1 MSLIQKYKTIII
13 YVLLCL
19 SVIALYSQAIEFDYI
34 WDDYFLIE
42 DNYAIK
48 FGDLSQIVQPILSD
62 TTYFRPLV
70 MFSFILDNL
79 ISHNPWI
86 GHIINI
92 IFLFLNACLIF
103 NISFIVGN
111 KLKLNNINYRAFF
124 AAFIYVIHPAIV
136 ETTVWL
142 SGRFDVFATFFV
154 LMSLV
159 IFLTEKLSNTIKNI
173 LIPIL
178 FLLGLL
184 SKELVIVLPALLF
197 IAYFALVSKEAF
209 FSAIPDYI
217 CSFKILNL
225 CIILVFI
232 AYFIARL
239 KFMGGAYHTGSDI
252 YSEIKDVNLWWLLLP
267 IDTFYFY
274 VERCFIPFQQMSP
287 LHLGSKETLIES
299 KIYFKALFFICFI
312 ILILWG
318 VIKKNVPTLFLLMS
332 FISLFLV
339 LNFIPITIGGNIGHD
354 RFMTLPLSFLL
365 IAFAN
370 IHIHIE
376 FKSIFKIFCLASIFI
391 YLFILATVTYSY
403 TAKWK
408 NEVELWRYTNH
419 LYNGL
424 QETSTRYVR
433 GLVLYNKYDELAKYL
448 EDRSQY
454 SKQWDFVDAI
464 NLGEYLIAIKDP
476 YALEVLKNVYLQAY
490 SQLKKIKN
498 DRNASGIKQNLF
510 ETTSA
515 LSRAEV
521 VFSNN
526 EQKAV
531 FYINEAEKY
540 KPNSLSTKFLKQAIL
555 VKYNQSYDLQEL
567 NNLSLFL
574 SDSYRERILKA
585 NKTIFEGLCLDKR
598 IFKRCK

>member
-1 MSLIQKYKTIII
+1 MDLIEKHKKLAI
-13 YVLLCL
+13 YIFLLL
-19 SVIALYSQAIEFDYI
+19 AILTMYGQAISFEYI

-48 FGDLSQIVQPILSD
+48 SGDLSQIVYPILPG

-70 MFSFILDNL
+70 MLSFIIDNW
-79 ISHNPWI
+79 ISNNPWF
-86 GHIINI
+86 GHFVNI
-92 IFLFLNACLIF
+92 TFLFFNACLIF
-103 NISFIVGN
+103 NISLIISN
-111 KLKLNNINYRAFF
+111 KLKLSYSYNRAFF
-124 AAFIYVIHPAIV
+124 AAFIYVIHPIIV

-154 LMSLV
+154 LMSLFV
-159 IFLTEKLSNTIKNI
+159 FLTEQLSSKVKNT
-173 LIPIL
+173 LIPLL
-178 FLLGLL
+178 FLFGLF
-184 SKELVIVLPALLF
+184 SKELAVVLPALMF
-197 IAYFALVSKEAF
+197 IVYFALVSKQSF
-209 FSAIPDYI
+209 FYAIVEYI
-217 CSFKILNL
+217 RSFKILHL
-225 CIILVFI
+225 CMALVFTG
-232 AYFIARL
+232 YFIARL
-239 KFMGGAYHTGSDI
+239 HFMGGAYHTGSDV

-274 VERCFIPFQQMSP
+274 VERFIIPFQQMSP
-287 LHLGSKETLIES
+287 LHLGSKETLIEN
-299 KIYFKALFFICFI
+299 KIYFKAFVFFCFFVFM
-312 ILILWG
+312 LWG
-318 VIKKNVPTLFLLMS
+318 IIKKNIPALFLLMS

-354 RFMTLPLSFLL
+354 RFMTLPLCFIL
-365 IAFAN
+365 IALAS
-370 IHIHIE
+370 IQVHIE
-376 FKSIFKIFCLASIFI
+376 FKPIFKKFCLFLGIF

-424 QETSTRYVR
+424 PETSVRYVR
-433 GLVLYNKYDELAKYL
+433 GLVLYNKNEELGKYL
-448 EDRSQY
+448 NDRSQY

-464 NLGEYLIAIKDP
+464 NLGEYLIVIKDP
-476 YALEVLKNVYLQAY
+476 YALEVLQNVYAQAH
-490 SQLKKIKN
+490 SRLKKIKSDKN
-498 DRNASGIKQNLF
+498 STGVKENLF

-526 EQKAV
+526 GQKAL

-555 VKYNQSYDLQEL
+555 VKYDQSHSLNEL
-567 NNLSLFL
+567 NNFSLIL
-574 SDSYRERILKA
+574 SDSYRDRILVA
-585 NKTIFEGLCLDKR
+585 NTVLFDGLCLANH